1 MSISTNNHSDKK
13 NKQYRFNLQD
23 SSYYISLNITKK
35 KHLSDPDLKFEKY
48 NLNDEFNMTSA
59 KVQLKGEKVSAR
71 PKSRLE
77 KVLDYNDTNI
87 VNHQKKYQFMSSNI
101 NAGKTN
107 FLSQEQHK
115 YTSSKSL
122 NTTNLNL
129 NLETSAHQN
138 NKFKIEISPVRMYDK
153 NRDTNYESNRLNK
166 FNNNNNN
173 KIYSNHHTYRDNYS
187 NTKVDIETS
196 NDVKINK
203 FNILPLSSRS
213 NNPQLHRIN
222 EFQFKTSPRKPGK

>member
-1 MSISTNNHSDKK
+1 MSISSKNHSDKK

-59 KVQLKGEKVSAR
+59 GVQLKSEKVSAR

-107 FLSQEQHK
+107 FLSQEQHQHK
-115 YTSSKSL
+115 YKSSKSL

-129 NLETSAHQN
+129 NLETSTHQN

-166 FNNNNNN
+166 FNNN
-173 KIYSNHHTYRDNYS
+173 YSNHHTYRDNYS

-213 NNPQLHRIN
+213 NNPQLHRMN